1 MYGKGREDRAD
12 ELKQNPFFELLVL
25 PTWHKPSP
33 TVTMT
38 GIGPTFPTPTR
49 MASGVSKCSS
59 RSVSRWAWVLFLFS
73 KALWMTNYEIKV
85 KLNKQDANVQWARR
99 RQMYRQEW
107 IGRGTVCLC
116 QVETTDCQSG
126 DQLQQKLQQKFYK
139 QLIQVQSDTFIRGP
153 NGLLLRLSNYIKLW
167 LGRESKF
174 SHMG

>member
-1 MYGKGREDRAD
+1 MSWSRTHFSSCWPFPRDT
-12 ELKQNPFFELLVL
+12 NPLR
-25 PTWHKPSP
+25 PSQWQALDP
-33 TVTMT
+33 LSRHRHAWQVES
-38 GIGPTFPTPTR
+38 
-49 MASGVSKCSS
+49 ASAPS